1 MRSAPGPGPSIAAF
15 ALGRH
20 RPEGTLCEAA
30 PSVSGPLA
38 DDARPRLSITSERH
52 CEIELRKV
60 EGLLHKGHA
69 DVAYRRARALH
80 EAEVELPGLLLARI
94 QFALATACVAL
105 ADGDR
110 AGPPRSGTADRD
122 AEKHTRS
129 RLAQAERAF
138 AACAMTLE
146 SQCGGPSEPSLV
158 PCLLN
163 RGVALSRLGRFRA
176 AVEVLQAARA
186 VCGGLLGGGAAIL
199 RGRVLLALAAA
210 TLGRGGSTAP
220 AEAESLY
227 REALATADAEER
239 SVHGWSVNVLE
250 HWQAHAQPPFVRR
263 PQPARAALA
272 ALLQARG
279 QHREALS
286 LLCIQRKG
294 LREAVARHGG
304 EAEGGWYADGAGGGN
319 VAAEL
324 AYTCGRLAL
333 SAFAV
338 RREGLAMASLREAAR
353 LRLIGT
359 GGMGDGAAAADGGGR
374 DGGSSVASVEALER
388 WIEHAQ
394 TLPIDLARA
403 LGSKQSPGWTG
414 SVSSRRA
421 AAAAATPASGEN
433 ACGGG
438 GHDHSRIPLC
448 V

>member
-1 MRSAPGPGPSIAAF
+1 M
-15 ALGRH
+15 
-20 RPEGTLCEAA
+20 
-30 PSVSGPLA
+30 GPLY
-38 DDARPRLSITSERH
+38 H
-52 CEIELRKV
+52 LRS
-60 EGLLHKGHA
+60 L
-69 DVAYRRARALH
+69 
-80 EAEVELPGLLLARI
+80 LLLAT
-94 QFALATACVAL
+94 FTAAAGFHATAPLLQPRAVPVAL
-105 ADGDR
+105 RRPA
-110 AGPPRSGTADRD
+110 P
-122 AEKHTRS
+122 
-129 RLAQAERAF
+129 Q
-138 AACAMTLE
+138 
-146 SQCGGPSEPSLV
+146 
-158 PCLLN
+158 
-163 RGVALSRLGRFRA
+163 LSA
-176 AVEVLQAARA
+176 AV
-186 VCGGLLGGGAAIL
+186 
-199 RGRVLLALAAA
+199 AAA
-210 TLGRGGSTAP
+210 SD
-220 AEAESLY
+220 EA
-227 REALATADAEER
+227 
-239 SVHGWSVNVLE
+239 
-250 HWQAHAQPPFVRR
+250 R

-304 EAEGGWYADGAGGGN
+304 EAEGGGYADGAGGGN